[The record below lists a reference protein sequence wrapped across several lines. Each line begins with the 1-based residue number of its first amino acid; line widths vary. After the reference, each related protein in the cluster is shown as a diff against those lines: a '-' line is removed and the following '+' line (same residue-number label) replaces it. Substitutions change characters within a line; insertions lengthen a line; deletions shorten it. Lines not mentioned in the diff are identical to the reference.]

1 MKNRLKPSAAET
13 AILSILWDHQPCSVK
28 FVHGILSETKS
39 VGYTTTLKQF
49 QRMLDKDLVS
59 REPGKGKSFL
69 YSATESERVMKD
81 QLFERFVETAFG
93 NSVSDLVMHA
103 LGKAEPSDAELATI
117 KELIE
122 KLDRE

>member
-1 MKNRLKPSAAET
+1 MKQKNKPSAAET

-28 FVHGILSETKS
+28 FVHGLLSNTKS

-49 QRMLDKDLVS
+49 QRMLEKGLVE
-59 REPGKGKSFL
+59 RKPGKGKSFL
-69 YSATESERVMKD
+69 YTATETELETKD
-81 QLFERFVETAFG
+81 HLFERFVETAFG

-117 KELIE
+117 KDLIE